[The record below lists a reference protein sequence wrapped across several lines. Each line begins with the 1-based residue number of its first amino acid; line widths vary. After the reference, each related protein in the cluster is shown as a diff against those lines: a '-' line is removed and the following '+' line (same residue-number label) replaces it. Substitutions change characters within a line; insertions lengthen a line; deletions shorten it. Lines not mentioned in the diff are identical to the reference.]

1 MIFHNSI
8 QSYSRPKTGLFGVR
22 QHLSRRTKTELPGGL
37 LLWIAM
43 GRILAVTGLVLVVF
57 YAVSGWYLR
66 SLEASAAVA
75 QQEKQKLVDSNISLR
90 AERAGM
96 IAPRRIEISA
106 SSSLALQ
113 VPVAGQV
120 IKFNRNPRQFAKF

>member
-22 QHLSRRTKTELPGGL
+22 QQLSRRSKTELPGGL
-37 LLWIAM
+37 LLWMAM
-43 GRILAVTGLVLVVF
+43 GRMIAVAGLVLVVF
-57 YAVSGWYLR
+57 FVASSWYLNA
-66 SLEASAAVA
+66 LNASMGIAD
-75 QQEKQKLVDSNISLR
+75 QEGQKMVDSNIALR

-96 IAPRRIEISA
+96 LAPRRAEISA

-113 VPVAGQV
+113 VPAAGQV
-120 IKFNRNPRQFAKF
+120 VRFNRNPRQFAKF